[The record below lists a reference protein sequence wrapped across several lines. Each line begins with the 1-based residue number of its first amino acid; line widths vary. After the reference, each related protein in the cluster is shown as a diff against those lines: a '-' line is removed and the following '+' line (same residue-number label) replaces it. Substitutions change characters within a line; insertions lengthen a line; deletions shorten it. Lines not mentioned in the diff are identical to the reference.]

1 MNKIFLLF
9 FFALL
14 GSFQVFAQEEESENG
29 PDMRPIVFIDAKAIE
44 NKSDNPEANF
54 KGLID
59 RLNNG
64 LTECGIY
71 RVMNSSD
78 LSAGAA
84 DDDLFKVVAD
94 DGGKESQVQTPAM
107 KIYMTILQYG
117 YAKAISQDM
126 YGNATATYQA
136 KIELILKVV
145 DMRTKETLKSKNIS
159 RSATGTA
166 TTQANLIEQVLQ
178 EANKIVVNDIIDELI
193 KITPFSVLDCENGEA
208 VIDIPANLLVKGQ
221 ELPVFKKG
229 KKIKN
234 KRTGKVTARESQVA
248 TISVA
253 LIGEDSVTCKLKTGE
268 ITPDETADEGSE
280 YDMYIV
286 RIPDKNAASAPAA
299 QAPAS
304 VQQPANQNVAP
315 F

>member
-1 MNKIFLLF
+1 MHKLCLIFFLVFWGLF
-9 FFALL
+9 AFFSQA
-14 GSFQVFAQEEESENG
+14 EEAEDG
-29 PDMRPIVFIDAKAIE
+29 PDMRSMVFIDAKAIE

-193 KITPFSVLDCENGEA
+193 KITPFSVLDCENGDA

-248 TISVA
+248 TISVV
-253 LIGEDSVTCKLKTGE
+253 LIGEDSVTCKLKSGE
-268 ITPDETADEGSE
+268 ITPDETAEEGAE

-286 RIPDKNAASAPAA
+286 RIPDENAEPDPA
-299 QAPAS
+299 QAPATM
-304 VQQPANQNVAP
+304 QQPANQNVAP

>member
-1 MNKIFLLF
+1 MHKLCLIFFLVFWGLF
-9 FFALL
+9 AFFSQA
-14 GSFQVFAQEEESENG
+14 EEAEDG
-29 PDMRPIVFIDAKAIE
+29 PDMRSMVFIDAKAIE

-71 RVMNSSD
+71 RVINSSD

-84 DDDLFKVVAD
+84 DDDMFKVVAD
-94 DGGKESQVQTPAM
+94 DGGNESKVQTPAM
-107 KIYMTILQYG
+107 KIYMTVMQYG
-117 YAKAISQDM
+117 FAKAMNQDM
-126 YGNATATYQA
+126 YGNASATYQA
-136 KIELILKVV
+136 KIELILKIV

-159 RSATGTA
+159 RTATGTA
-166 TTQANLIEQVLQ
+166 TTQANLVEQVLQ
-178 EANKIVVNDIIDELI
+178 EVNKIVVNDIIDELI
-193 KITPFSVLDCENGEA
+193 KITPFSVLDFENGEA
-208 VIDIPANLLVKGQ
+208 VIDVPANLLVKGQ

-248 TISVA
+248 TISVV
-253 LIGEDSVTCKLKTGE
+253 LIGEDSVTCKLKSGE
-268 ITPDETADEGSE
+268 ITPDETAEEGAE

-286 RIPDKNAASAPAA
+286 RIPDENAEPDPA
-299 QAPAS
+299 QAPATM
-304 VQQPANQNVAP
+304 QQPANQNVAP